1 MKQKQKYDSKKQ
13 NQNIQNPGGRR
24 ITFVYQFVILIC
36 KSIDNVI
43 QIDMKIVLL
52 MCAVDFSHF
61 KWILSFFC

>member
-24 ITFVYQFVILIC
+24 ITFVYQFVTLIC